1 MPRDGRSER
10 PYIKAMSTILLIAVF
25 GFLWITV
32 LAAVCGILEM
42 PEKPVE
48 RWLRGNW

>member
-1 MPRDGRSER
+1 
-10 PYIKAMSTILLIAVF
+10 MSTIVLVAVF

-32 LAAVCGILEM
+32 LAAVCGVLKM